1 MSLKFLIVIPA
12 HNEESLIL
20 NCLDS
25 IYRQTFQNF
34 VCVVVDDGSRDET
47 NTLVRQFIEEKRS
60 NQFKILAKEKSKY
73 EPGAKVVNAFNH
85 AIECFNLN
93 DFDVLCKFDADIIL
107 PSHYLE
113 KLESLYQRDEKI
125 GMVSGL
131 LLIEN
136 EGKWIYENISS
147 KKHVRGPIKSYRKE
161 CLQAMKGLR
170 AVLGWD
176 NIDVALCKMY
186 GYSTFVIPNLF
197 VRHLRPTA
205 YLYKNQRAEKLGVY
219 FYNLGLSFFLALI
232 SSLKSSFKNRS
243 LLELFITMRTY
254 LRQKHALHLSREEI
268 KFIRKQRWKEI
279 KSKIFPF

>member
-12 HNEESLIL
+12 HNEETFIL

-25 IYRQTFQNF
+25 ISQQTFQNF
-34 VCVVVDDGSRDET
+34 VCVVVDDGSTDQT
-47 NTLVRQFIEEKRS
+47 YSLVRGFIEKKNS
-60 NQFKILAKEKSKY
+60 NQFQILRKEISKY
-73 EPGAKVVNAFNH
+73 EPGVKVVNAFNH
-85 AIECFNLN
+85 AIKFFNL
-93 DFDVLCKFDADIIL
+93 DEFDVLCKFDADIIL
-107 PSHYLE
+107 SLDYLE
-113 KLESLYQRDEKI
+113 KLECVYQINEKV

-131 LLIEN
+131 LLIEK

-147 KKHVRGPIKSYRKE
+147 KRHVRGPIKSYRKE
-161 CLQAMKGLR
+161 CLQAIKGLR

-186 GYSTFVIPNLF
+186 GYGICVIPNLW

-219 FYNLGLSFFLALI
+219 FYNLGLSFFLALV

-243 LLELFITMRTY
+243 LSEFFITMKTY
-254 LRQKHALHLSREEI
+254 LRQKHALYLSKDEVN
-268 KFIRKQRWKEI
+268 FIRKERWKEM
-279 KSKIFPF
+279 KSKIFRF